1 MRVQRRTQ
9 PRLGYLRKA
18 TVRLCQAFDA
28 RAVLTE
34 HPCSFMPT
42 SLTVSLI
49 LIVLELYVL
58 LRLLVGLSLPSGL
71 LDIRVS
77 RAAALF
83 VFDLAVLVPDA
94 VECNV
99 LGDFIPFSVGAV
111 IVLGT
116 PNFQLYLLYARM
128 ISSKTI

>member
-1 MRVQRRTQ
+1 
-9 PRLGYLRKA
+9 
-18 TVRLCQAFDA
+18 
-28 RAVLTE
+28 
-34 HPCSFMPT
+34 MPT

-58 LRLLVGLSLPSGL
+58 LRLLVSLSLPSGL

-83 VFDLAVLVPDA
+83 IFDLAVLVPDA
-94 VECNV
+94 VESNV